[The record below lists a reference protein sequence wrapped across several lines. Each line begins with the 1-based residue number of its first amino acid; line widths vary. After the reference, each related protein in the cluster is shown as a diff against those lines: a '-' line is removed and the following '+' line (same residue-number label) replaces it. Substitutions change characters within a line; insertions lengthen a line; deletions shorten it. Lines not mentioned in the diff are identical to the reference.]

1 MLTARAGSERSG
13 VGFALQKASAVRER
27 GVLADTLLSTTHEIC
42 FSNQRLLVQS
52 RQRIAL
58 SRRLLNPGWALE
70 EGSGDRDLSGATKL
84 CVLSEDP
91 MLLGVEREI
100 SGPGASVFACFGSYS
115 AWWEENVRDAGR
127 SRRRSQ
133 KQRALIQWSPT
144 PVEPDPLRL
153 TLIAEP
159 FAGSSIRRTSAPPGS
174 VSASEGAKRRPE
186 EVDDPG
192 STIRSDGLG
201 SVSLP
206 CALLLSS
213 LDVESLPA
221 GAAYGPPS

>member
-1 MLTARAGSERSG
+1 MSS
-13 VGFALQKASAVRER
+13 AS
-27 GVLADTLLSTTHEIC
+27 
-42 FSNQRLLVQS
+42 SNQRLVVQS

-70 EGSGDRDLSGATKL
+70 GGSGDRDLSGATKL
-84 CVLSEDP
+84 WVLSEEP

-100 SGPGASVFACFGSYS
+100 SGPGASVFPCFGSYL
-115 AWWEENVRDAGR
+115 AWWEENVRGAGR

-144 PVEPDPLRL
+144 PVQPDPLRL
-153 TLIAEP
+153 TLITEP
-159 FAGSSIRRTSAPPGS
+159 LAGSSIRRTSAPPGS
-174 VSASEGAKRRPE
+174 ASASEGAKRRPE
-186 EVDDPG
+186 EVDGPG

-201 SVSLP
+201 SASLP

-213 LDVESLPA
+213 LDLESLPT
-221 GAAYGPPS
+221 GAAMTRRLEASNRKRCASHGVTNPGSQTGRPSANRAVWKGAIHKS